1 MTCQACGTILLEG
14 SDRCSQCGVRVETSI
29 GQTRMFVAQDIL
41 DTTRVY
47 GAEKSDEPSNLP
59 SKNRSED
66 TTPIFGWLVVM
77 EGIDAWKVFTLPAKE
92 AQFFLG
98 TGKEC
103 IFRFDDTQL
112 EERHASIRIKEND
125 IYVTDMDTTAGTM
138 VNGKAITRISLNDGD
153 VIKASTIVLKFKRL

>member
-1 MTCQACGTILLEG
+1 
-14 SDRCSQCGVRVETSI
+14 
-29 GQTRMFVAQDIL
+29 MFIAHDLL
-41 DTTRVY
+41 DTTKVY
-47 GAEKSDEPSNLP
+47 AAEKLDEPFNLP
-59 SKNRSED
+59 SKNTSGEI
-66 TTPIFGWLVVM
+66 TPIFGWLVVM

-92 AQFFLG
+92 VQFFLG

-103 IFRFDDTQL
+103 IFRFDDAQL

-138 VNGKAITRISLNDGD
+138 VNGKAITRIGLNDGD